1 MPTIESLRRLAS
13 ALDVP
18 TDYLLGLTDISS
30 LVGTDDIAGQD
41 IDPISDNDLQVARKI
56 VRMLMTHS
64 QTVDLPPDESKR
76 VQNRTLRQSTRP

>member
-1 MPTIESLRRLAS
+1 MPTIKSLRRLAS

-30 LVGTDDIAGQD
+30 LVGTDDIVSHD

-56 VRMLMTHS
+56 VRMLVTHS
-64 QTVDLPPDESKR
+64 HAVDSRDEELQQ
-76 VQNRTLRQSTRP
+76 V

>member
-1 MPTIESLRRLAS
+1 MPTIQSLCRLAS

-56 VRMLMTHS
+56 VRMLATHS
-64 QTVDLPPDESKR
+64 QAADSRDEE
-76 VQNRTLRQSTRP
+76 VQQV